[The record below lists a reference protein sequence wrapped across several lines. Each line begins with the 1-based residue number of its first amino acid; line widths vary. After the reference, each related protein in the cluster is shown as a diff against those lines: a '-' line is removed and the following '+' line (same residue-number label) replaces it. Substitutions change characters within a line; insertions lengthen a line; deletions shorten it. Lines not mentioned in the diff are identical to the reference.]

1 MRWWLIDN
9 GGAHNRGCEA
19 ITRCTVELIRGRWPG
34 SRFVL
39 WSDDAESDA
48 CLARPGVVRVVD
60 AGRKRNALRVALA
73 LYLRGGGR
81 WRRRLCRCW
90 LRLPGLRPRAV
101 LSLGG
106 DNYSLDYGM
115 RAVKFMKAHMFGDA
129 GIPFVL
135 WAASFGPFS
144 ARPDLEREARR
155 FLSRVSLVTARE
167 AQTEAYLRRLDARAP
182 VVRVYDP
189 AFLLERRPYT
199 GRHRDALDAGGVLG
213 FNVSALLAAYRA
225 GNDAAELARECARF
239 LETWL
244 GQHDADV
251 LLVPHVGGDGRPPE
265 EDDPAILAAVRAAAP
280 RAAGRMRLLEP
291 GLDAAVTK
299 DAIARCRCFIGARTH
314 ATIAALS
321 SGVPTLSIGYSAKAR
336 GINLDLFGHDRYLLP
351 APDLCAATLAQAAA
365 RLEADAAQVR
375 DRLAG
380 LQPRMAA
387 MARRNVEALADL
399 LAAPAP

>member
-1 MRWWLIDN
+1 
-9 GGAHNRGCEA
+9 
-19 ITRCTVELIRGRWPG
+19 
-34 SRFVL
+34 
-39 WSDDAESDA
+39 
-48 CLARPGVVRVVD
+48 
-60 AGRKRNALRVALA
+60 
-73 LYLRGGGR
+73 
-81 WRRRLCRCW
+81 
-90 LRLPGLRPRAV
+90 
-101 LSLGG
+101 
-106 DNYSLDYGM
+106 
-115 RAVKFMKAHMFGDA
+115 
-129 GIPFVL
+129 
-135 WAASFGPFS
+135 
-144 ARPDLEREARR
+144 
-155 FLSRVSLVTARE
+155 
-167 AQTEAYLRRLDARAP
+167 
-182 VVRVYDP
+182 
-189 AFLLERRPYT
+189 
-199 GRHRDALDAGGVLG
+199 
-213 FNVSALLAAYRA
+213 
-225 GNDAAELARECARF
+225 
-239 LETWL
+239 
-244 GQHDADV
+244 
-251 LLVPHVGGDGRPPE
+251 VGGDGRPPE